1 MIDAYSD
8 SHSIPFSFSS
18 PPHPL
23 QRSLSLSPNEETMG
37 VSSNFILNLLN
48 ERLLAFYMDLSN
60 VHVIFNSYVVIPLI
74 ILHR

>member
-8 SHSIPFSFSS
+8 SHSIPFPFSS

-37 VSSNFILNLLN
+37 VSSNVILNFVN
-48 ERLLAFYMDLSN
+48 ERLLRFYMDLN
-60 VHVIFNSYVVIPLI
+60 NIRVIFNSYVVIPLI